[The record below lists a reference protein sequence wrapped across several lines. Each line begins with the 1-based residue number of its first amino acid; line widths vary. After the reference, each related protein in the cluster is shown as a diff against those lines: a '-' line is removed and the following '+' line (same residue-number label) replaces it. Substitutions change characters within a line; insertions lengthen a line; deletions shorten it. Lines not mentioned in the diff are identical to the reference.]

1 MEQTKEIV
9 LKVKFT
15 AKHLFLLIAIA
26 LFAWRPGVLNSAQS
40 MTMTSYYPAPYGGYN
55 KLLTTGNTYLGDTSG
70 AVVSLARNYGTV
82 CLGSTNSGA
91 GKSCANSS
99 TGYTTNLYQIGYA
112 RFGYPQSGSTASG
125 ETFTY
130 GKTYLSSYTGSVSV
144 GSGKSE
150 PTYSSYTSG
159 YYNYGLHS
167 NVPIST
173 NKWVYVGP
181 NIYGANTDSFYT
193 YNSPRQVQSNSS
205 SISEARAGVLVN
217 AGSVQTAAGVVVMK
231 GMKTVSLS
239 VLDNSAILSAGL
251 NTPLQITAGD
261 QPLISLDNSLAQQ
274 IILEKNTRIR
284 GHIYLGSEDNT
295 RGVKDEASTQA
306 NPYKQNTSK
315 IYNLCYYQ
323 PFGYSSG
330 QSRCATN
337 YMPVGFLPN
346 NLHSNASTSNDP
358 VIGVFNFTSG
368 RDKHRAYNT
377 STNSMYFAQ
386 DVRATA
392 AGFMV
397 CCAMDI
403 PIQYLPSAQTGY

>member
-55 KLLTTGNTYLGDTSG
+55 KLLTTGHTYLGDTYG
-70 AVVSLARNYGTV
+70 AVVRVARNYGVV
-82 CLGSTNSGA
+82 CLGSTNSSDGGYCTNSDT
-91 GKSCANSS
+91 GKNA
-99 TGYTTNLYQIGYA
+99 TIYQMGSAY
-112 RFGYPQSGSTASG
+112 FGYPRSGSASG
-125 ETFTY
+125 TTYTY
-130 GKTYLSSYTGSVSV
+130 GSTYLSHYNGIAYFGLS
-144 GSGKSE
+144 KSE
-150 PTYSSYTSG
+150 PTYSSYTTG
-159 YYNYGLHS
+159 YYGYGAHS
-167 NVPIST
+167 NVPFST
-173 NKWVYVGP
+173 NKWIYVGP
-181 NIYGANTDSFYT
+181 NGNYYT

-261 QPLISLDNSLAQQ
+261 QPLISLDNSVAQQ

-295 RGVKDEASTQA
+295 RGVKDDSSTQA

-330 QSRCATN
+330 QSRCASN

-377 STNSMYFAQ
+377 GTNSMYFAQ

>member
-82 CLGSTNSGA
+82 CLGSRDSGN
-91 GKSCANSS
+91 GTCANSG
-99 TGYTTNLYQIGYA
+99 TGQNSYIYQIGSAY
-112 RFGYPQSGSTASG
+112 FGYPKSGSTASG
-125 ETFTY
+125 STYTY
-130 GKTYLSSYTGSVSV
+130 GHTYLSSYNGYVSV
-144 GSGKSE
+144 GSSKTE

-159 YYNYGLHS
+159 YSSYGVHA
-167 NVPIST
+167 NVPLST
-173 NKWVYVGP
+173 NKWIYVGP
-181 NIYGANTDSFYT
+181 SGNSYT

-205 SISEARAGVLVN
+205 SISKARAGVLVN

-239 VLDNSAILSAGL
+239 VLDNSAILSTGL

-261 QPLISLDNSLAQQ
+261 QPLISLDNSVAQQ

-284 GHIYLGSEDNT
+284 GHIYLGSEENT
-295 RGVKDEASTQA
+295 RGVKDDSSTQA

-330 QSRCATN
+330 QSRCASN

-346 NLHSNASTSNDP
+346 NLHSNSSTSNDP

-368 RDKHRAYNT
+368 ADKHRSYNG
-377 STNSMYFAQ
+377 STNSMFFAQ

-403 PIQYLPSAQTGY
+403 PIQYLPSAQTGS